1 MCKCKFTDQYA
12 PQNSANGILEK
23 LMGKWKTEKF
33 PAGKVERYVSAD
45 MTLKTLRTGDNKKVE
60 FNKLDLKEVLVAKAT
75 E

>member
-1 MCKCKFTDQYA
+1 
-12 PQNSANGILEK
+12 
-23 LMGKWKTEKF
+23 MGKWKTEKF